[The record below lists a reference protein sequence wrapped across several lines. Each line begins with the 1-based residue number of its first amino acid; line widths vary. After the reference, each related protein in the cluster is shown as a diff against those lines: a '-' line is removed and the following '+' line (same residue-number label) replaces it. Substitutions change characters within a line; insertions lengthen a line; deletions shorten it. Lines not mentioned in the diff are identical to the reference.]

1 MAEAQHPTL
10 VIETEPDP
18 ADVSF
23 LEDRL
28 YEFNVAATGITNGKL
43 FGLFLRGTDGGVI
56 GGAYGWTWGGTCHLR
71 YLFIPAEMRGQGHGK
86 RLMQAIEQ
94 EARARGC
101 CQILLETH
109 DFQAPDFYHRL
120 GFDLVGVVPDYPR
133 GPSALMMVK
142 RLTAASAS

>member
-43 FGLFLRGTDGGVI
+43 FGLFLRGSDGGVI
-56 GGAYGWTWGGTCHLR
+56 GGAYGWT
-71 YLFIPAEMRGQGHGK
+71 
-86 RLMQAIEQ
+86 
-94 EARARGC
+94 
-101 CQILLETH
+101 
-109 DFQAPDFYHRL
+109 
-120 GFDLVGVVPDYPR
+120 
-133 GPSALMMVK
+133 
-142 RLTAASAS
+142 

>member
-1 MAEAQHPTL
+1 
-10 VIETEPDP
+10 
-18 ADVSF
+18 
-23 LEDRL
+23 
-28 YEFNVAATGITNGKL
+28 
-43 FGLFLRGTDGGVI
+43 
-56 GGAYGWTWGGTCHLR
+56 
-71 YLFIPAEMRGQGHGK
+71 
-86 RLMQAIEQ
+86 MQAIEQ

-133 GPSALMMVK
+133 GHSALMMVK